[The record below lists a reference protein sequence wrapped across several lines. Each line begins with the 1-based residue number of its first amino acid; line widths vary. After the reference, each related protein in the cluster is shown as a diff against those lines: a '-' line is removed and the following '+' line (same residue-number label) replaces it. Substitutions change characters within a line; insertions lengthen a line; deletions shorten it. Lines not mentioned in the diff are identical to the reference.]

1 MKLYAPQYY
10 KDFSCIADR
19 CRHSCCI
26 GWEIDVD
33 EDSLA
38 FYEGL
43 EGDYAAAIRASI
55 EGEDTPHF
63 ALAAHDRCPH
73 LDERGLCR
81 IISAYGEDALCDIC
95 REHPRFYHDTPHG
108 KEVGL
113 GLACEAACSL
123 ILFSDDFDRM
133 VEIEEL
139 PGTPDADAFDA
150 TALRARV
157 YEILK
162 DATLSYDARLAKLT
176 KEFGVS
182 TSICSD
188 NAWCELLADLEYLD
202 EQHLG
207 LFMLY
212 GADADVLPEQEAWLC
227 RALAYFVYRHCSA
240 AMDAADFAA
249 SLGLALFLERLLASL
264 IAAGHDALDSARI
277 ISEELEYSEDNTNT
291 IRSVFLR

>member
-1 MKLYAPQYY
+1 MKLYAPLYY
-10 KDFSCIADR
+10 QDFRCIADR

-33 EDSLA
+33 EDSLCL
-38 FYEGL
+38 YQSL
-43 EGDYAAAIRASI
+43 EGDYADTIRASL
-55 EGEDTPHF
+55 EQTDTPHF
-63 ALAAHDRCPH
+63 AHAAHDRCPH
-73 LDERGLCR
+73 LDEDGLCR
-81 IISAYGEDALCDIC
+81 IISHYGEDALCEIC

-113 GLACEAACSL
+113 GLACEEVCR
-123 ILFSDDFDRM
+123 IVLFSDAYDQF

-139 PGTPDADAFDA
+139 EGEPCTDAFDA

-162 DATLSYDARLAKLT
+162 DTSLSYDARLTHIAAK
-176 KEFGVS
+176 FGVC
-182 TSICSD
+182 TKVRSD
-188 NAWCELLADLEYLD
+188 NAWCELLCGLEYLD
-202 EQHLG
+202 EQHIG

-212 GADADVLPEQEAWLC
+212 GEDADVLPEQEAWLC

-240 AMDAADFAA
+240 AEDAQDFAA

-264 IAAGHDALDSARI
+264 VAAGHDALDSARM
-277 ISEELEYSEDNTNT
+277 ISEELEYSEDNTDA
-291 IRSVFLR
+291 IKQVFLA

>member
-1 MKLYAPQYY
+1 MKLYAPHYY
-10 KDFSCIADR
+10 KSFRCIADR

-33 EDSLA
+33 RDTLA
-38 FYEGL
+38 YYGEL

-55 EGEDTPHF
+55 DTSDTPHF

-81 IISAYGEDALCDIC
+81 IICAYGEDALCEIC

-113 GLACEAACSL
+113 GRACEAACSL

-133 VEIEEL
+133 IELEEL
-139 PGTPDADAFDA
+139 DGEPNADAFDA
-150 TALRARV
+150 TALRARA
-157 YEILK
+157 YAILK
-162 DATLSYDARLAKLT
+162 DSSLSYDARLARISA
-176 KEFGVS
+176 EFGTS
-182 TSICSD
+182 TATRSD

-212 GADADVLPEQEAWLC
+212 GADADVLQEQESWLC
-227 RALAYFVYRHCSA
+227 RALAYFIYRHCSA
-240 AMDAADFAA
+240 AESEQDFAA

-277 ISEELEYSEDNTNT
+277 ISEELEYSEDNTDT

>member
-10 KDFSCIADR
+10 QEFRCIADR

-33 EDSLA
+33 EDTLALYQSLQ
-38 FYEGL
+38 
-43 EGDYAAAIRASI
+43 GDYANTIRASI
-55 EGEDTPHF
+55 ADTDTPYF
-63 ALAAHDRCPH
+63 SLSAHDRCPH

-81 IISAYGEDALCDIC
+81 IITSYGEDALCEIC
-95 REHPRFYHDTPHG
+95 REHPRFYHDTPYG

-113 GLACEAACSL
+113 GLACEEVCR
-123 ILFSDDFDRM
+123 IVLFSDHYDRF
-133 VEIEEL
+133 VELEEL
-139 PGTPDADAFDA
+139 EGDADRDLFDA
-150 TALRARV
+150 TALRARI

-162 DATLSYDARLAKLT
+162 DASLSYDARLASIS
-176 KEFGVS
+176 EAFGTS

-188 NAWCELLADLEYLD
+188 NAWCELLCSLEYLD
-202 EQHLG
+202 EQHIG

-212 GADADVLPEQEAWLC
+212 GGDADVLPEQEAWLG

-240 AMDAADFAA
+240 AKDEADFAA

-264 IAAGHDALDSARI
+264 IAAGHDALDSARM
-277 ISEELEYSEDNTNT
+277 ISEELEYSEDNTAA
-291 IRSVFLR
+291 IKQVFLV